1 MRSPARFCGGSGGGR
16 SATTRPLWAPPAT
29 LGRVHRL
36 SSRRGVVALLCAL
49 AAVPLLVGVLG
60 WLADWPLGMDS
71 AVYRAGALTL
81 LHGDPLYDT
90 DTLAFEPAWAQLP
103 FTYPP
108 AAALWFVP
116 LAPLPAPLA
125 WGALGAISIAATG
138 LVVTLAMRATPSSGL
153 LARGPL
159 VAVALTAAVLLLE
172 PVWRTVSLGQVN
184 LILLALIIVDVLVLS
199 ARGSRAGGVLIGV
212 AAAVKLTP
220 LIFVPHLLFTGHW
233 RDALRALAT
242 FVVLQAAMLTVIP
255 HDVVRYWTKAVS
267 DPTRIGTIHWSDNQA
282 LNGLVL
288 RLSGNAPWSMAVALG
303 IGVLLAAPAVWLM
316 LRYHRR
322 GEDLRAVLV
331 TAGYGLLV
339 SPVSWTHHWV
349 WVIPLLVT
357 LLAVAPRV
365 AAAMVVVF
373 GSYVL
378 LILPGGRDP
387 DGWSVLDHVL
397 GNAYLYV
404 PLVLGAAA
412 FVREWRTPQPQRPP
426 AGVRELTS

>member
-1 MRSPARFCGGSGGGR
+1 MHHLSFRGG
-16 SATTRPLWAPPAT
+16 A
-29 LGRVHRL
+29 
-36 SSRRGVVALLCAL
+36 VALFGAL
-49 AAVPLLVGVLG
+49 AAVPLVVGVLG

-90 DTLAFEPAWAQLP
+90 DTLAFEPEWAQLP

-108 AAALWFVP
+108 AAALLFVP
-116 LAPLPAPLA
+116 LAAFAAPVA
-125 WGALGAISIAATG
+125 WGMLGAISIVAAG
-138 LVVTLAMRATPSSGL
+138 LVVVLSIRAARATHGTRAPGVL
-153 LARGPL
+153 GGGPL
-159 VAVALTAAVLLLE
+159 VVVAITVAVLLLE

-184 LILLALIIVDVLVLS
+184 LILLALILVDVLVLT
-199 ARGSRAGGVLIGV
+199 ARGNRAGGVLIGV

-220 LIFVPHLLFTGHW
+220 LIFVPHLLFTGRW
-233 RDALRALAT
+233 RDALRAVAT
-242 FVVLQAAMLTVIP
+242 FVALQAAMLALIP
-255 HDVVRYWTKAVS
+255 HDVVRYWTRAVS

-282 LNGLVL
+282 LNGLAL
-288 RLSGNAPWSMAVALG
+288 RLTEQAPWSITVALG
-303 IGVLLAAPAVWLM
+303 IGALLAPPAVWLM
-316 LRYHRR
+316 LRYHRS
-322 GEDLRAVLV
+322 GDELRAVLV
-331 TAGYGLLV
+331 TAGYGLLI

-357 LLAVAPRV
+357 LLAGVQSPVTAAPKRLATL
-365 AAAMVVVF
+365 AAVLVVF

-404 PLVLGAAA
+404 PLALGAAA
-412 FVREWRTPQPQRPP
+412 FVKEWRRPQARRPP
-426 AGVRELTS
+426 TGVREVTG

>member
-1 MRSPARFCGGSGGGR
+1 M
-16 SATTRPLWAPPAT
+16 
-29 LGRVHRL
+29 HRL
-36 SSRRGVVALLCAL
+36 SPRRGAVALFGAL
-49 AAVPLLVGVLG
+49 GAVPLVVGVLG

-90 DTLAFEPAWAQLP
+90 DTLAFEPEWAQLP

-108 AAALWFVP
+108 AAVLLFVP
-116 LAPLPAPLA
+116 LAAFAAPVA
-125 WGALGAISIAATG
+125 WGMLGAISIGAAG
-138 LVVTLAMRATPSSGL
+138 LVVALSIRAANGTRASGVL
-153 LARGPL
+153 GRGPL
-159 VAVALTAAVLLLE
+159 VVVAITVAVLLLE

-184 LILLALIIVDVLVLS
+184 LILLALILVDVLVLT

-220 LIFVPHLLFTGHW
+220 LIFVPHLLFTGRW
-233 RDALRALAT
+233 RDALRAVAT
-242 FVVLQAAMLTVIP
+242 FVALQAAMLALIP
-255 HDVVRYWTKAVS
+255 HDVVRYWTRAVS

-288 RLSGNAPWSMAVALG
+288 RLTEQAPWSMAVALG
-303 IGVLLAAPAVWLM
+303 MGALLAPPAVWLM
-316 LRYHRR
+316 LRYHRS
-322 GEDLRAVLV
+322 GDELRAVLV
-331 TAGYGLLV
+331 TAGYGLLI

-357 LLAVAPRV
+357 LLAGLPSPV
-365 AAAMVVVF
+365 AAAPKRLATLVAVLVVF

-404 PLVLGAAA
+404 PLALGAAA
-412 FVREWRTPQPQRPP
+412 FAKEWCRPQAR
-426 AGVRELTS
+426 AAADGRARGHRLG

>member
-1 MRSPARFCGGSGGGR
+1 M
-16 SATTRPLWAPPAT
+16 
-29 LGRVHRL
+29 
-36 SSRRGVVALLCAL
+36 VASLASL
-49 AAVPLLVGVLG
+49 AAVPLVIGVLG

-81 LHGDPLYDT
+81 LHGDPLYDA
-90 DTLAFEPAWAQLP
+90 DTLAFEPEWAQLP

-108 AAALWFVP
+108 AAALLFVP
-116 LAPLPAPLA
+116 LAVFPAPVA
-125 WGALGAISIAATG
+125 WGALGAISIAAAG
-138 LVVTLAMRATPSSGL
+138 LVVALSLGGTGWRAGTSSAKQSPSLGL
-153 LARGPL
+153 LARGTPL
-159 VAVALTAAVLLLE
+159 VVVGLTAAVLLLE

-184 LILLALIIVDVLVLS
+184 LILLALILVDVMVLT

-220 LIFVPHLLFTGHW
+220 LIFVPHLLFTGRW

-242 FVVLQAAMLTVIP
+242 FVTLQAAMLALIP
-255 HDVVRYWTKAVS
+255 QDVARYWTRAVS

-288 RLSGNAPWSMAVALG
+288 RLTDGAPWSMAVALG
-303 IGVLLAAPAVWLM
+303 VGVLLAPPAVWLM
-316 LRYHRR
+316 LRYHRK
-322 GEDLRAVLV
+322 GDELHALLV

-349 WVIPLLVT
+349 WVIPLLVM
-357 LLAVAPRV
+357 LLARLPRDVTAAPKRLATL
-365 AAAMVVVF
+365 AAVVVVF

-404 PLVLGAAA
+404 PLVLGGLA
-412 FVREWRTPQPQRPP
+412 FAKEWRTPQPRRPP
-426 AGVRELTS
+426 TGVRAVTG